1 MGIRIPQA
9 KYVDY
14 DAENP
19 FARWSE
25 EGIALQQK
33 YIDQAN
39 AARNGAITSVGQSL
53 ANAVPA
59 LTGTGAYWGNSGMT
73 TGAKLGQD
81 LRQSEENIQ
90 SSDIKN
96 QLGQIGL
103 SEEQSMS
110 DPQSGISKFAR
121 GYAKRYGDDVPEEIS
136 AGEIE
141 RLKVTNRAT
150 GMKEFFTHVIGN
162 GQKGMPNDGIEHAV
176 TINPDGSMKD
186 WGVSSTARSGRGAEV
201 APKLVQDAAG
211 NWVKLTPDMVP
222 DYAPGMN
229 MAKPAKAAAAAK
241 TRRQIVTD
249 PVTGAQKVVDLDTL
263 KEMPLGGISP
273 KPGKAGTVGGAAEE
287 GAPETAWQQG
297 LNEHEVALG
306 PKAVAQLDKNETIM
320 RMKMNPGTS
329 GRSQIATAGQRLGRG
344 SNLAAMLKRYEGKYD
359 TMPPQIVEAFTTDLQ
374 AMINNGSPTIA
385 GMEHMRPNSIG
396 GDAAKFVS
404 RLTGDP
410 VGANQGGF
418 IDQFVSMLE
427 NEEKSNR
434 TILEKYQ
441 EEVANSFPDLKRHR
455 PQAIEAARKD
465 WKMGQEGSVFGKES
479 PSSKQRSPAWI
490 AGAKKFL
497 QEHPQD
503 PRADQITRDLKAAGQ

>member
-90 SSDIKN
+90 SSNIKN

-186 WGVSSTARSGRGAEV
+186 WGVSSTARSG
-201 APKLVQDAAG
+201 
-211 NWVKLTPDMVP
+211 
-222 DYAPGMN
+222 PG
-229 MAKPAKAAAAAK
+229 AAK

-306 PKAVAQLDKNETIM
+306 PKAVAQLDKNETLM

-344 SNLAAMLKRYEGKYD
+344 SNLAAMLKRYEGKYN

-441 EEVANSFPDLKRHR
+441 EEVANSFPDLKRNR
-455 PQAIEAARKD
+455 PQAIEAARRD
-465 WKMGQEGSVFGKES
+465 WKMGQEGSVFGKETGGGTKR
-479 PSSKQRSPAWI
+479 SSAWI
-490 AGAKKFL
+490 SGAKKFL
-497 QEHPQD
+497 QDKPND
-503 PRADQITRDLKAAGQ
+503 PRAPKIMQDLKAAGQ